1 MTKLPKLGFI
11 YLDHVWRFFTACN
24 FKHWPDPIETVTY
37 HWQNDKERFIQEVLT
52 KEIDVLIGNIP
63 ATAYEV
69 FREIAAALPHV
80 RFIPSL
86 NSQFANKSKENVTL
100 FCQQHQ
106 LPIPHTAIFY
116 DEAQGYDY
124 LNSCSYPKIIKRS
137 YGPSNYGGYFVH
149 KVDNQAEAMA
159 LFQKKQYMPMYI
171 QDCIPLTADI
181 RVMLIGHQP
190 VCAFWRVAGKDQ
202 WITNTSQG
210 GHMNYSGVPQA
221 ALSLAIAASRAAQA
235 EFWACDIAES
245 NGDFYILECATA
257 FAAFPYIRDWIAQ
270 YLMWDLCPEQFSQ
283 PYIPLY
289 HWEALGKVD
298 ANVLRQ
304 LRHIEFTAE
313 LNPSV
318 DGELYFQ
325 EGYEQFSMER
335 TTDLA
340 NTPQAPY
347 AQHTRRIAP
356 ESHSITA
363 NTALTIP
370 ASVETHLK
378 PYDLPPFPPSTNE
391 QSAEEGFSP
400 PHHIPLALEQAQAQ
414 PISAFPIAMT
424 LPMAMTA
431 SHIET
436 PPLLSIPESV
446 NTACPPTFSAVIV
459 AGIDINHATQ
469 AELQRV
475 VGMGEKRALAILH
488 YRQQYG
494 DFTHLDDLL
503 KVHGIG
509 KKLLAKLAQD
519 LHVN

>member
-1 MTKLPKLGFI
+1 MTKLPKLGFL

-24 FKHWPDPIETVTY
+24 FKHWPEPIETVTY
-37 HWQNDKERFIQEVLT
+37 HWHNDKERFIQEVL
-52 KEIDVLIGNIP
+52 KKKIDVLIGNIP
-63 ATAYEV
+63 ATAYET
-69 FREIAAALPHV
+69 FREIAIALPHV

-106 LPIPHTAIFY
+106 LPIPQTAIFY
-116 DEAQGYDY
+116 DEAQGYEY
-124 LNSCSYPKIIKRS
+124 LRNCTYPKIIKRS

-149 KVDNQAEAMA
+149 KVDNQAEAVA

-221 ALSLAIAASRAAQA
+221 ALTLAMAASRAAQA

-245 NGDFYILECATA
+245 HGDFYILECATA

-270 YLMWDLCPEQFSQ
+270 YLMWDLCPERFSQ

-335 TTDLA
+335 TTDLS
-340 NTPQAPY
+340 NTPRVPY
-347 AQHTRRIAP
+347 AQHIRRIGP
-356 ESHSITA
+356 ESCSTTA
-363 NTALTIP
+363 ALAIP
-370 ASVETHLK
+370 AAVETHLK
-378 PYDLPPFPPSTNE
+378 PMTNNLLASE
-391 QSAEEGFSP
+391 QSAEEGLPLMHHTPLSP
-400 PHHIPLALEQAQAQ
+400 TQDYPIPTPAL
-414 PISAFPIAMT
+414 PITMMLPTAITVITSHTKPLPIRSIHET
-424 LPMAMTA
+424 TDTPLP
-431 SHIET
+431 S
-436 PPLLSIPESV
+436 PS
-446 NTACPPTFSAVIV
+446 SAVTL

-475 VGMGEKRALAILH
+475 AGMGEKRALAILH
-488 YRQQYG
+488 HRQQCG

-509 KKLLAKLAQD
+509 KKLLAKLAQS